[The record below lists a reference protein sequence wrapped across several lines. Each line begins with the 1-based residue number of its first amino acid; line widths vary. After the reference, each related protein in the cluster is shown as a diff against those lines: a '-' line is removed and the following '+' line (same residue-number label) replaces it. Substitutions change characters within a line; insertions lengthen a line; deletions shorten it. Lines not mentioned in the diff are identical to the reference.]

1 MNLSETSLGARQQ
14 DAVTRLYNYDETI
27 LVMATGDGKT
37 VICLT
42 AIKELIDE
50 GVVGRVIVA
59 CPARVVKHWATE
71 QAKWDH
77 LAGLDVVPLIGTTKQ
92 RSAVMETRRSAAH
105 VWVISL
111 NSLDWLLETD
121 HGADGVI
128 IDELSKA
135 AGKQAKGLRTKR
147 LGGCFNWRVGMTAT
161 PVSQDFLKLYS
172 MCRIID
178 RGAALGT
185 NKRAYEEAY
194 FDSDYMGYTLTLRA
208 HADKII
214 LSRIKGLVFA
224 VEDKKADVLP
234 PLKKHERRFDMPTGS
249 RGTYD
254 QMKKD
259 MVVED
264 ESIEAANAAVQSGK
278 LRQIASG
285 FIYNED
291 GVARHLDTA
300 RLTEAMRWVRDLD
313 GASGVIFFEFIE
325 QGAELNKA
333 MPETST
339 FQIDVFIHVGG
350 KGKILLAQ
358 AQSLSHGVDG
368 LQYVCSNVLFY
379 QPVWSRDTTEQAVG
393 RVWRTGQDSE
403 VNVTTLV
410 CDDTLDDVVVAR
422 VEGRGEWMK
431 IFMRHLQSGAAA

>member
-1 MNLSETSLGARQQ
+1 
-14 DAVTRLYNYDETI
+14 
-27 LVMATGDGKT
+27 MATGDGKT

-50 GVVGRVIVA
+50 SVLGRVIVA
-59 CPARVVKHWATE
+59 CPARVVTHWPREAE
-71 QAKWDH
+71 KWDH
-77 LAGLDVVPLIGTTKQ
+77 LTGLQVVAVTGTQSQ
-92 RSAVMETRRSAAH
+92 RNASMVANPKAH
-105 VWVISL
+105 VWVVSL
-111 NSLDWLLETD
+111 NNLDWLLKTD

-135 AGKQAKGLRTKR
+135 AGKQARGLRTKR
-147 LGGCFNWRVGMTAT
+147 LGGCFDWRVGMTAT
-161 PVSQDFLKLYS
+161 PVSQDFLKLYG

-178 RGAALGT
+178 GGAALGT
-185 NKRAYEEAY
+185 NKRAYEDAY

-208 HADKII
+208 HADKVI
-214 LSRIKGLVFA
+214 LNRIKGLIHA
-224 VEDKKADVLP
+224 VEDRKADVLP

-249 RGTYD
+249 RRAYD

-264 ESIEAANAAVQSGK
+264 ENIDAANAAVQSGK

-291 GVARHLDTA
+291 GVAWHLDTA
-300 RLTEAMRWVRDLD
+300 RLTEAMKWVKDLD
-313 GASGVIFFEFIE
+313 GESAVIFFEFIE

-339 FQIDVFIHVGG
+339 FQIESFVHTGG
-350 KGKILLAQ
+350 GGGEILLAQ

-403 VNVTTLV
+403 VTVTTLV
-410 CDDTLDDVVVAR
+410 CDDTLDDVVIAR
-422 VEGRGEWMK
+422 VEGRGGWMK
-431 IFMRHLQSGAAA
+431 LFMKHLKGTGGGP